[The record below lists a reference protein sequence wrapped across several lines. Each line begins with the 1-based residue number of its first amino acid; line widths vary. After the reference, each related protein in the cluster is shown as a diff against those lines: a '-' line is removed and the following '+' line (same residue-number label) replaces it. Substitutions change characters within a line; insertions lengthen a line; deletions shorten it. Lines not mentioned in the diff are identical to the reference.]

1 MFPPTVTSK
10 KLFNTCVRP
19 HAGDD
24 SAVTFVMAYEFNEP
38 GAGWQTG
45 FAETHD
51 ADLREARWTCV
62 PRPSPE
68 SMASASASDSV
79 AKYAELSHANPTL
92 RFGNDGWWYLLST
105 RGTNKTLVEEVWR
118 SRDVTSFVWEAPASW
133 SRQDATVAA
142 FLVPSHADQTPLRN
156 GWHPDTHSVVEEMPL
171 SSTRQRMTM
180 SATLI
185 LHSDSSDWGGG
196 LSCITHGRSRAWSDG
211 NGARDGNCQRE
222 HPSLACIWGMID
234 ASGLRSRRNMRKR
247 RYPYAQ

>member
-45 FAETHD
+45 FAVTHD

-156 GWHPDTHSVVEEMPL
+156 GWHPDTHSVVKGNATELDQAKNDNVSDLDLCTVTLPTGEVATVMYYAWGDQELGPTAMVLAMAIVKGSTQEEVL
-171 SSTRQRMTM
+171 AS
-180 SATLI
+180 
-185 LHSDSSDWGGG
+185 HCGG
-196 LSCITHGRSRAWSDG
+196 
-211 NGARDGNCQRE
+211 
-222 HPSLACIWGMID
+222 
-234 ASGLRSRRNMRKR
+234 
-247 RYPYAQ
+247 